1 MSTSAGHPSFMSPHS
16 KPIVKYGDYIYVV
29 NMPPDTVDII
39 NMNTRVIINRI
50 NIAVDPVG
58 TTVRPDGK

>member
-1 MSTSAGHPSFMSPHS
+1 MSPHS